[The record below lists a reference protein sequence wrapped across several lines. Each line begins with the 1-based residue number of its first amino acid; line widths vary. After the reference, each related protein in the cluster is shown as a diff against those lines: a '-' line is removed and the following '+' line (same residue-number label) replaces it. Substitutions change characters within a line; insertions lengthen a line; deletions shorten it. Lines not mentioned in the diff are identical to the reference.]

1 MSRHPSIPHLGRSK
15 IAGVTLL
22 ELILT
27 CGILLILSAAA
38 IPMFQMTIQHRKESE
53 LRYDLREMRDA
64 IDRYKDDADKNLIQT
79 EVGSQNYPPDLQT
92 LVDGVTV
99 SSAGGGAGGISAS
112 ALAGAS
118 GTGQFGSAGTPQLG
132 AGAPGGAAPQF
143 GAGAPGA
150 PGANTGAPGATTG
163 GIPSLGSAGAAGQ
176 GMSDTP
182 GKVRYLRKIP
192 VDPMT
197 GKPDWGL
204 RAVQDDP
211 DSTSW
216 GGSNVFDV
224 YSQSQA
230 TAIDGTKY
238 SDW

>member
-1 MSRHPSIPHLGRSK
+1 MRHTLSSPCTARK
-15 IAGVTLL
+15 KDAGLTLL

-27 CGILLILSAAA
+27 IGILLVLSTAA
-38 IPMFQMTIQHRKESE
+38 IPMFRVTIQHRKETE
-53 LRYDLREMRDA
+53 MRNDLREMRNA
-64 IDRYKDDADKNLIQT
+64 IDRYKDDADKNLIRT

-92 LVDGVTV
+92 LVDGVAI
-99 SSAGGGAGGISAS
+99 SNAGGGAGGISAS

-118 GTGQFGSAGTPQLG
+118 GTSQFGSTGTS
-132 AGAPGGAAPQF
+132 QF
-143 GAGAPGA
+143 GSSQFG
-150 PGANTGAPGATTG
+150 TGATA
-163 GIPSLGSAGAAGQ
+163 AAGGNSQQ
-176 GMSDTP
+176 GSTAGQALSDAP
-182 GKVRYLRKIP
+182 SKVRYLRKIP

-211 DSTSW
+211 DSDSW
-216 GGSNVFDV
+216 GGHNVFDV

-230 TAIDGTKY
+230 ISSDEKTKY

>member
-1 MSRHPSIPHLGRSK
+1 M
-15 IAGVTLL
+15 TLL

-27 CGILLILSAAA
+27 VGILLVLSSAA
-38 IPMFQMTIQHRKESE
+38 IPMFRITIPHRKETE
-53 LRYDLREMRDA
+53 LRYDLREMRNA
-64 IDRYKDDADKNLIQT
+64 IDRYKDDADKNLIRT

-99 SSAGGGAGGISAS
+99 SAGGGGAGGISAS

-132 AGAPGGAAPQF
+132 AGQASGASQFGPGAA
-143 GAGAPGA
+143 
-150 PGANTGAPGATTG
+150 G
-163 GIPSLGSAGAAGQ
+163 GIPSIGSTGSASQA
-176 GMSDTP
+176 MSGTP
-182 GKVRYLRKIP
+182 SKVRYLRKIP

-197 GKPDWGL
+197 GKADWGL
-204 RAVQDDP
+204 RSVQDDP

-230 TAIDGTKY
+230 TATDGTKY

>member
-1 MSRHPSIPHLGRSK
+1 MRRQRSFPRARRSR
-15 IAGVTLL
+15 IAGLTMI

-27 CGILLILSAAA
+27 CGILLILSTAA
-38 IPMFQMTIQHRKESE
+38 IPMFRMTIQHRRESE
-53 LRYDLREMRDA
+53 LRYDLREMRNA
-64 IDRYKDDADKNLIQT
+64 IDRYKDDADKNLIRT

-99 SSAGGGAGGISAS
+99 SAGGGGAGGISAS

-132 AGAPGGAAPQF
+132 AGQAGGTSPF
-143 GAGAPGA
+143 GAGS
-150 PGANTGAPGATTG
+150 TGR
-163 GIPSLGSAGAAGQ
+163 IPSLGSTGAAGL
-176 GMSDTP
+176 GISDTP
-182 GKVRYLRKIP
+182 SKVRYLRKIP

-197 GKPDWGL
+197 GKSDWGL
-204 RAVQDDP
+204 RSVQDDP

-230 TAIDGTKY
+230 TAADGTKY
-238 SDW
+238 LNW

>member
-1 MSRHPSIPHLGRSK
+1 MRRQTSFPRARK
-15 IAGVTLL
+15 TRIAGMTLL

-27 CGILLILSAAA
+27 VGILLVLSSAA
-38 IPMFQMTIQHRKESE
+38 IPMFRITIQHRKETE
-53 LRYDLREMRDA
+53 LRYDLREMRNA
-64 IDRYKDDADKNLIQT
+64 IDRYKDDADKNLIRT

-99 SSAGGGAGGISAS
+99 SAGGGGAGGISAS

-132 AGAPGGAAPQF
+132 AGQAGGASQF
-143 GAGAPGA
+143 GQGAP
-150 PGANTGAPGATTG
+150 G
-163 GIPSLGSAGAAGQ
+163 GIPSIGSTGSASQA
-176 GMSDTP
+176 MSETP
-182 GKVRYLRKIP
+182 SKVRYLRKIP

-197 GKPDWGL
+197 GKADWGL
-204 RAVQDDP
+204 RSVQDDP

-230 TAIDGTKY
+230 TATDGTKY

>member
-1 MSRHPSIPHLGRSK
+1 MRRQTSFPRAKKARV
-15 IAGVTLL
+15 AGMTLL

-27 CGILLILSAAA
+27 TGILLVLSTAA
-38 IPMFQMTIQHRKESE
+38 IPMFRITIQHRKESE
-53 LRYDLREMRDA
+53 LRYDLREMRNA
-64 IDRYKDDADKNLIQT
+64 IDRYKDDADKNLIRT

-99 SSAGGGAGGISAS
+99 SAGGGGAGGISAS

-132 AGAPGGAAPQF
+132 AGQAGGASPF
-143 GAGAPGA
+143 GQGVA
-150 PGANTGAPGATTG
+150 G
-163 GIPSLGSAGAAGQ
+163 GIPSLGSTGNAGQ
-176 GMSDTP
+176 AASDTP
-182 GKVRYLRKIP
+182 SKVRYLRKIP

-204 RAVQDDP
+204 RSVQDDP

-230 TAIDGTKY
+230 TASDGTKY

>member
-1 MSRHPSIPHLGRSK
+1 MRRPTSSPSPVRNT
-15 IAGVTLL
+15 IAGLTLL

-53 LRYDLREMRDA
+53 LRYDLREMRNA
-64 IDRYKDDADKNLIQT
+64 IDRYKDDADKNLIRT

-92 LVDGVTV
+92 LIDGVTV
-99 SSAGGGAGGISAS
+99 SAGGSGAGGISAS

-118 GTGQFGSAGTPQLG
+118 NTGQFGSAGTPQLG
-132 AGAPGGAAPQF
+132 TGPGGGTTQF
-143 GAGAPGA
+143 G
-150 PGANTGAPGATTG
+150 TGATG

-176 GMSDTP
+176 GLSDTP
-182 GKVRYLRKIP
+182 SKVRYLRKIP

-197 GKPDWGL
+197 GKADWGL

-230 TAIDGTKY
+230 TAVAGTKY

>member
-1 MSRHPSIPHLGRSK
+1 MRRQKSIPRATRNGN
-15 IAGVTLL
+15 AGVTLI

-27 CGILLILSAAA
+27 VGILLVLSTAA
-38 IPMFQMTIQHRKESE
+38 IPIFQMTIQHRKETE
-53 LRYDLREMRDA
+53 LRYDLREMRNA

-79 EVGSQNYPPDLQT
+79 AVGSQNYPPDLQT
-92 LVDGVTV
+92 LVDGVNI
-99 SSAGGGAGGISAS
+99 SAGGGGAGGISAS

-132 AGAPGGAAPQF
+132 TGQPGGTSPFGSGAA
-143 GAGAPGA
+143 
-150 PGANTGAPGATTG
+150 G
-163 GIPSLGSAGAAGQ
+163 GIPSMGSTGSASQA
-176 GMSDTP
+176 MSSGP
-182 GKVRYLRKIP
+182 NKVRYLRKIP

-197 GKPDWGL
+197 GKADWGL

-211 DSTSW
+211 DSDSW
-216 GGSNVFDV
+216 GGGNVFDV

-230 TAIDGTKY
+230 TAVDGTKY